1 MDLNYG
7 HDKISIKLPP
17 GVQADVLQ
25 TGKTEPLG
33 DPKKSL
39 LEALRRPVASAP
51 LKEIVSPGESVCI
64 LVNDST
70 RLARSELFLP
80 LLIDELC
87 RAGVSEKDI
96 FIVFANGSHRNM
108 GENEMRALIGEET
121 ASRVAFCNHD
131 SRDEENLVFK
141 GETSFGTPVYINK
154 MVAEADRRILTG
166 SVVHH
171 FFAGFGGGRKALVP
185 GVAGWETIRKNH
197 SLLLDDRART
207 GALEGNPVHED
218 LLEAAQLVGADFLLN
233 TVLNEDKNIIGIFA
247 GNMVEAH
254 QAACE
259 MVDQVNGVEID
270 RLYDVVIAS
279 AGGYPKDINL
289 YQAHKALDN
298 ALEALKPG
306 GRMVLLAQCAEGFGS
321 AIFEEWAGRFNTFRE
336 MEEALRHE
344 FILGGHKAYTVAKL
358 LLKGTVYLVSGLDRQ
373 FAARV
378 GFIPVLSVDEA
389 LEKIYN
395 DGEKQST
402 CIIPQGS
409 LVLPRLIAE

>member
-7 HDKISIKLPP
+7 HDKISIKLPS

-25 TGKTEPLG
+25 TVKAASLADPL
-33 DPKKSL
+33 KAL
-39 LEALRRPVASAP
+39 LEALRQPVASAP
-51 LKEIVSPGESVCI
+51 LKDIVSPGESVCI

-70 RLARSELFLP
+70 RLARSEIFLP
-80 LLIDELC
+80 VLIDELC
-87 RAGVSEKDI
+87 RGGVSEKDI
-96 FIVFANGSHRNM
+96 FIVFANGSHRQM
-108 GENEMRALIGEET
+108 DENEMRALIGENT
-121 ASRVAFCNHD
+121 ASRVAFRNHD
-131 SRDEENLVFK
+131 SRDEDNLVYK

-259 MVDQVNGVEID
+259 MVDRVNGVAID

-279 AGGYPKDINL
+279 AGGHPKDINL

-306 GRMVLLAQCAEGFGS
+306 GRMVLLAQCAEGVGS
-321 AIFEEWAGRFNTFRE
+321 AIFEEWAGSFNSCRE

-344 FILGGHKAYTVAKL
+344 FVLGGHKAYTVAKL

-373 FAARV
+373 FAAGV
-378 GFIPVLSVDEA
+378 GFIPVSSVDEA

-395 DGEKQST
+395 DGEKPST
-402 CIIPQGS
+402 CIIAQGS
-409 LVLPRLIAE
+409 LVLPRFKAK

>member
-17 GVQADVLQ
+17 GVEADVLQ
-25 TGKTEPLG
+25 TVKTEPLE
-33 DPKKSL
+33 DPEKSL
-39 LEALRRPVASAP
+39 LEALRNPVASAP
-51 LKEIVSPGESVCI
+51 LRDIVTSGESVCI

-70 RLARSELFLP
+70 RLARSEMFLP

-87 RAGVSEKDI
+87 LAGIREKDI

-108 GENEMRALIGEET
+108 DEKEMQALVGEKT
-121 ASRVAFCNHD
+121 ASRVSLYNHD
-131 SRDEENLVFK
+131 SRIEENLVFK
-141 GETSFGTPVYINK
+141 GITSFGTPVYVNK

-197 SLLLDDRART
+197 SLLLDDRACT
-207 GALEGNPVHED
+207 GALDGNPVHED
-218 LLEAAQLVGADFLLN
+218 LLEAAQFVGADFLLN

-247 GNMVEAH
+247 GDMVKAH

-259 MVDQVNGVEID
+259 MVDWVNGVKID

-289 YQAHKALDN
+289 YQAHKTLDN
-298 ALEALKPG
+298 ALEAMKPG
-306 GRMVLLAQCAEGFGS
+306 GRMVLLAQCSEGVGS
-321 AIFEEWAGRFNTFRE
+321 AIFEEWAGKFNTFRE
-336 MEEALRHE
+336 MEEALRNE
-344 FILGGHKAYTVAKL
+344 FVLGGHKAYTVAKL

-373 FAARV
+373 FAASV
-378 GFIPVLSVDEA
+378 GFVPVSSVDEA
-389 LEKIYN
+389 LEQIYS
-395 DGEKQST
+395 DGEKPST
-402 CIIPQGS
+402 CIISQGS
-409 LVLPRLIAE
+409 LVLPCFIAE

>member
-7 HDKISIKLPP
+7 HDKISIKLPS

-25 TGKTEPLG
+25 TVKAASLADPL
-33 DPKKSL
+33 KAL
-39 LEALRRPVASAP
+39 LEALRQPVASAP
-51 LKEIVSPGESVCI
+51 LKDIVSPGESVCI

-70 RLARSELFLP
+70 RLARSEIFLP
-80 LLIDELC
+80 VLIDELC
-87 RAGVSEKDI
+87 RGGVSEKDI
-96 FIVFANGSHRNM
+96 FIVFANGSHRQM
-108 GENEMRALIGEET
+108 DENEMRALIGENT
-121 ASRVAFCNHD
+121 ASRVAFRNHD
-131 SRDEENLVFK
+131 SRDEDNLVYK

-166 SVVHH
+166 SFVHH

-259 MVDQVNGVEID
+259 MVDRVNGVAID

-279 AGGYPKDINL
+279 AGGHPKDINL

-306 GRMVLLAQCAEGFGS
+306 GRMVLLAQCAEGVGS
-321 AIFEEWAGRFNTFRE
+321 AIFEEWAGRFNSCRE
-336 MEEALRHE
+336 MEEALCHE
-344 FILGGHKAYTVAKL
+344 FVLGGHKAYTVAKL

-373 FAARV
+373 FAAGV
-378 GFIPVLSVDEA
+378 GFIPVSSVDEA

-395 DGEKQST
+395 EGEKPST
-402 CIIPQGS
+402 CIIAQGS
-409 LVLPRLIAE
+409 LVLPRFKAK

>member
-1 MDLNYG
+1 MNLNYG

-25 TGKTEPLG
+25 TGKTEPLE
-33 DPKKSL
+33 DPEMAL
-39 LEALRRPVASAP
+39 LKALRRPVASAP
-51 LKEIVSPGESVCI
+51 LKDIVSPGESVCI

-70 RLARSELFLP
+70 RLARSDFFLP
-80 LLIDELC
+80 VLIDELC
-87 RAGVSEKDI
+87 RGGVSEKDI
-96 FIVFANGSHRNM
+96 FIVFANGSHRQM
-108 GENEMRALIGEET
+108 DENEMRALIGENT
-121 ASRVAFCNHD
+121 ASRVAFSNHD
-131 SRDEENLVFK
+131 SRDEDNLVYK

-197 SLLLDDRART
+197 SLLLDDQART
-207 GALEGNPVHED
+207 AALEGNPVHED

-233 TVLNEDKNIIGIFA
+233 TVLNEGKNIIGIFA

-259 MVDQVNGVEID
+259 MVDRVNGVEID
-270 RLYDVVIAS
+270 RLYDIVIAS

-306 GRMVLLAQCAEGFGS
+306 GRMVLLAQCAEGVGS
-321 AIFEEWAGRFNTFRE
+321 AIFEEWAGRFNSFRE

-344 FILGGHKAYTVAKL
+344 FVLGGHKAYTVAKL
-358 LLKGTVYLVSGLDRQ
+358 LLKGMVYLVSGLDRQ

-378 GFIPVLSVDEA
+378 GFIPVSSVDEA
-389 LEKIYN
+389 LEQIYG
-395 DGEKQST
+395 DGEKLST

-409 LVLPRLIAE
+409 LVLPRLIDN